1 MYCVKESN
9 DQGRCKTDTKIS
21 LALLVQLNFS
31 KETRDHCGGDKT
43 DTACEVTMVNL
54 VVSLLILLTWGKRRI
69 TTVVTNKN
77 LTITLTGKVRVK
89 NPIFNLA
96 REMKVKS
103 KSKSALKISLVVRSL
118 LVSQQW

>member
-1 MYCVKESN
+1 
-9 DQGRCKTDTKIS
+9 
-21 LALLVQLNFS
+21 
-31 KETRDHCGGDKT
+31 
-43 DTACEVTMVNL
+43 MVNL

-69 TTVVTNKN
+69 TAVVTNKN

-103 KSKSALKISLVVRSL
+103 KNKSKSAIIYL
-118 LVSQQW
+118 